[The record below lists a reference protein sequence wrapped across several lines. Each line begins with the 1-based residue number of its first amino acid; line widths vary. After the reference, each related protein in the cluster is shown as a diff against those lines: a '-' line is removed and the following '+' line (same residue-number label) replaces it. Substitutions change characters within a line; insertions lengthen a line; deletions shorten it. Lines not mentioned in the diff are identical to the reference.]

1 MKLNT
6 NFKKIIQASL
16 NFNISK
22 LFYKISMA
30 TKTTSLF

>member
-1 MKLNT
+1 MKLKT
-6 NFKKIIQASL
+6 NFKKIIKASL
-16 NFNISK
+16 NFDISK